1 MTAKASDFWGSFNK
15 TSTASSMRAELVLEA
30 HHMVETFINAFTREN
45 YQVDFADNGQQI
57 AYTMFDKKRIFITA
71 SPLYDKS
78 LTLDSMADIL
88 SGLACHEISHTRYG
102 KESMALSANVF
113 GLNANAH
120 MLANLLDDIRI
131 ERRFS
136 AEYPGFANIFRAP
149 MDYVGQRDCTGQPI
163 SNADIAVRATRYDKY
178 TDWSQADPAERQW
191 WIDWADRFWYTT
203 DDVYIN
209 GIREALAHLAE
220 LKKQE
225 QAEEKGHDP
234 DTSGTEQDAGDPSDS
249 EDSQDSRDGD
259 ASDESPDA
267 NSESQPSDDTSD
279 AKSGGTSQGNG
290 SDSDT
295 FSSRPATDPRN
306 DYGADPS
313 DKEEISADPCAAA
326 ASAEQSGD
334 DHRHR
339 SALQDLINE
348 DRSTYT
354 TESGARVRVTAN
366 YGRDS
371 RHDIDMS
378 SSITRAVRDAF
389 LRSRSGNSNPTAYK
403 KHGKL
408 DQLRLHR
415 VAFGESN
422 VFTRKTSPSVG
433 RYRIWLLVDTSGSM
447 SGPRLDATKQLTASI
462 AQAISNIPNIK
473 AAVYGWNDESGAQ
486 ANEVWRT
493 GKPIETIGNLWATGS
508 TPDAQIIEWAAEVIK
523 KQCVGAEVP
532 VLIMMSDGEGRS
544 HLADKVAKARKNGV
558 SVYSVSL
565 ASELGERH
573 QRTVYGDGNYINC
586 GGNIQDV
593 ARPLATLIAKMT
605 QAK

>member
-45 YQVDFADNGQQI
+45 YQVDFADNGHQI
-57 AYTMFDKKRIFITA
+57 AYTLFDKKRIFITA

-225 QAEEKGHDP
+225 QAAEKAR
-234 DTSGTEQDAGDPSDS
+234 TVRTAGMEMPAMNLLMQTVNHNLVMTPQTL
-249 EDSQDSRDGD
+249 SQAAHRRVM
-259 ASDESPDA
+259 A
-267 NSESQPSDDTSD
+267 
-279 AKSGGTSQGNG
+279 
-290 SDSDT
+290 
-295 FSSRPATDPRN
+295 ATVT
-306 DYGADPS
+306 
-313 DKEEISADPCAAA
+313 
-326 ASAEQSGD
+326 
-334 DHRHR
+334 R
-339 SALQDLINE
+339 SHPALQQTLA
-348 DRSTYT
+348 T
-354 TESGARVRVTAN
+354 TTALTQT
-366 YGRDS
+366 
-371 RHDIDMS
+371 
-378 SSITRAVRDAF
+378 TR
-389 LRSRSGNSNPTAYK
+389 
-403 KHGKL
+403 
-408 DQLRLHR
+408 
-415 VAFGESN
+415 
-422 VFTRKTSPSVG
+422 RKYPLTLVLL
-433 RYRIWLLVDTSGSM
+433 LLVRNIQTMTTAIVQHYRFS
-447 SGPRLDATKQLTASI
+447 LTKTA
-462 AQAISNIPNIK
+462 QP
-473 AAVYGWNDESGAQ
+473 
-486 ANEVWRT
+486 
-493 GKPIETIGNLWATGS
+493 
-508 TPDAQIIEWAAEVIK
+508 TPQ
-523 KQCVGAEVP
+523 
-532 VLIMMSDGEGRS
+532 
-544 HLADKVAKARKNGV
+544 KVAQG
-558 SVYSVSL
+558 
-565 ASELGERH
+565 
-573 QRTVYGDGNYINC
+573 
-586 GGNIQDV
+586 
-593 ARPLATLIAKMT
+593 
-605 QAK
+605 